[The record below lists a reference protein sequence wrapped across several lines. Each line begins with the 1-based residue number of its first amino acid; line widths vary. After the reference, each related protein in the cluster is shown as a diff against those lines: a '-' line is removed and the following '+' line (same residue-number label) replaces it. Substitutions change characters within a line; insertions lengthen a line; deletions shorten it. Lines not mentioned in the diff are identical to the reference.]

1 MENDLWRLEKWL
13 KFDEGKKGSKNVK
26 KKKIEKI
33 EEKIKDK
40 RELMMEMESK
50 KNIVVYLNIVGKNIE
65 EKKEDKE
72 REEKIRKRIVKKN
85 GRWDEVCSVD
95 DEWKK
100 KIKNDIM
107 ENNELKKIIEEI
119 VKWIE
124 KNENVIRKEEK
135 VDMKDEIEVIEEKY
149 NKLRE
154 LRSDLER
161 CEKRVMYIKEEDE
174 KIIRKYEGMEGDR
187 NNWYRIKEMRMKMK

>member
-154 LRSDLER
+154 MRSDLER